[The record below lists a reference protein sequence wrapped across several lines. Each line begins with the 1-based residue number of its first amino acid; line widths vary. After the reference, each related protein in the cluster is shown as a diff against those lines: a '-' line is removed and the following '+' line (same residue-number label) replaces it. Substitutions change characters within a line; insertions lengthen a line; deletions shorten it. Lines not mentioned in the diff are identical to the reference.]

1 MTPLSTVAASASAS
15 ASTSTPVD
23 LMHHLSTEARLRKPN
38 PMKAIWK
45 LTQRK
50 PNMVSLANGDPHYS
64 LYPIRNIHY
73 EMASVAEED
82 PVASWRAGP
91 SAPSQTLTSSVHEPR
106 ALPLQA
112 GMQYTA
118 GAGLPL
124 AQRVVTDL
132 TNFYHAPADH
142 LCTLTL
148 GNSDGITK
156 CFRLLGEPGDTFLAD
171 EFTFSSVTNVPLA
184 QGIKWVGV
192 KMDDGG
198 MIPSELERVLA
209 AWDPARGRR
218 PHVIYLV
225 PCGQNPTG
233 STLSLARRQ
242 AIYALAQRFDLIIIE
257 DDPYYFLQYD
267 SPDCATTAPS
277 TPFARSFLS
286 LDTDGRVVRVDSF
299 SKIMAPGMRL
309 GWVTSSAAFHD
320 ALVAYTDSSTM
331 HPHGFGQMLIA
342 EMLAP
347 GAGATGGWQLA
358 GFDRWV
364 RSLRAEYHRRR
375 AHFLSLFA
383 REVAP
388 SALASASCPEAGMFV
403 WVRVHVE
410 RHPRLRADVRVRGG
424 EGAAKGPRTNVRELM
439 EELFERCLDGGLVIM
454 PASIF
459 ALAADP
465 KWDDVEDPV
474 EDRVN
479 YLRATFAGTEE
490 AMEEGLTILGQVL
503 REFFAEEPK
512 AVV

>member
-1 MTPLSTVAASASAS
+1 M
-15 ASTSTPVD
+15 
-23 LMHHLSTEARLRKPN
+23 RKPN

-45 LTQRK
+45 LTRRK
-50 PNMVSLANGDPHYS
+50 PNMVSLANGDPHFS
-64 LYPIRNIHY
+64 LYPIRKIEF

-82 PVASWRAGP
+82 PVASWRAVP
-91 SAPSQTLTSSVHEPR
+91 SAPSHTLTSSVHDPC
-106 ALPLQA
+106 ALPIQA
-112 GMQYTA
+112 GMQYSA
-118 GAGLPL
+118 GAGLPD
-124 AQRVVTDL
+124 AQRVVTEI
-132 TNFYHAPADH
+132 TQFYHSPADH

-184 QGIKWVGV
+184 QGIQWVGI

-209 AWDPARGRR
+209 TWDPARGRR

-233 STLSLARRQ
+233 STLSLARRR
-242 AIYALAQRFDLIIIE
+242 AIYALAQRFDLIIVE
-257 DDPYYFLQYD
+257 DDPYFFLQYD
-267 SPDCATTAPS
+267 APSCATTAPE

-309 GWVTSSAAFHD
+309 GWITSSAAFHD
-320 ALVAYTDSSTM
+320 ALVSYTDSSTM
-331 HPHGFGQMLIA
+331 HPHGFGQMLLA
-342 EMLAP
+342 EMLSPA
-347 GAGATGGWQLA
+347 GWQLA

-375 AHFLSLFA
+375 AHFLALFA

-388 SALASASCPEAGMFV
+388 TGLAGAGCPEAGMFV
-403 WVRVHVE
+403 WIRVHVE
-410 RHPRLRADVRVRGG
+410 KHPRYRADRRRAAGG
-424 EGAAKGPRTNVRELM
+424 GDVNVKGPRTNVSGLM
-439 EELFERCLDGGLVIM
+439 EELFERCLDGGLVVM

-459 ALAADP
+459 ALSADA

-490 AMEEGLTILGQVL
+490 TMEQGLTILGQVL

-512 AVV
+512 VVV

>member
-1 MTPLSTVAASASAS
+1 M
-15 ASTSTPVD
+15 
-23 LMHHLSTEARLRKPN
+23 
-38 PMKAIWK
+38 
-45 LTQRK
+45 
-50 PNMVSLANGDPHYS
+50 
-64 LYPIRNIHY
+64 RNIKF
-73 EMASVAEED
+73 EMASVTEED

-91 SAPSQTLTSSVHEPR
+91 SAPSQTLTSSVHDPC

-118 GAGLPL
+118 GAGLPD
-124 AQRVVTDL
+124 AQRVVTEL
-132 TNFYHAPADH
+132 TQFYHAPADH

-192 KMDDGG
+192 KMDAGG
-198 MIPSELERVLA
+198 MLPADLERVLA
-209 AWDPARGRR
+209 TWDPARGRR

-257 DDPYYFLQYD
+257 DDLYYFLQYAAP
-267 SPDCATTAPS
+267 SHATTPAE

-286 LDTDGRVVRVDSF
+286 LDTDGHVVRVDSF

-309 GWVTSSAAFHD
+309 GWITSSAAFHA

-347 GAGATGGWQLA
+347 GGGGWELA

-375 AHFLSLFA
+375 AHFLALFEK
-383 REVAP
+383 EVAP
-388 SALASASCPEAGMFV
+388 TGLASADCPEAGMFV
-403 WVRVHVE
+403 WIRVRLE
-410 RHPRLRADVRVRGG
+410 KHPRYRADRRMVTKDVT
-424 EGAAKGPRTNVRELM
+424 GPRTNVKELM

-459 ALAADP
+459 ALSADA
-465 KWDDVEDPV
+465 KFDNMEDPV
-474 EDRVN
+474 EDVS
-479 YLRATFAGTEE
+479 TFPPHSC
-490 AMEEGLTILGQVL
+490 L
-503 REFFAEEPK
+503 
-512 AVV
+512 

>member
-1 MTPLSTVAASASAS
+1 M
-15 ASTSTPVD
+15 
-23 LMHHLSTEARLRKPN
+23 
-38 PMKAIWK
+38 
-45 LTQRK
+45 
-50 PNMVSLANGDPHYS
+50 
-64 LYPIRNIHY
+64 RNIKF
-73 EMASVAEED
+73 EMASVTEED

-91 SAPSQTLTSSVHEPR
+91 SAPSQTLTSSVHDPC

-118 GAGLPL
+118 GAGLPD
-124 AQRVVTDL
+124 AQRVVTAL
-132 TNFYHAPADH
+132 TQFYHAPADH

-198 MIPSELERVLA
+198 MIPAELERVLA
-209 AWDPARGRR
+209 TWDPARGRR

-257 DDPYYFLQYD
+257 DDLYYFLQYAAP
-267 SPDCATTAPS
+267 SHATTPAE

-309 GWVTSSAAFHD
+309 GWITSSAAFHD
-320 ALVAYTDSSTM
+320 ALVSYTDSSTM
-331 HPHGFGQMLIA
+331 HPHGFGQMLLA
-342 EMLAP
+342 EMLSP
-347 GAGATGGWQLA
+347 HGWQLA

-375 AHFLSLFA
+375 AHFLGLFA

-388 SALASASCPEAGMFV
+388 AGLASAGCPEAGMFV
-403 WVRVHVE
+403 WIRVHVE
-410 RHPRLRADVRVRGG
+410 RHLRFRSQGG
-424 EGAAKGPRTNVRELM
+424 RRSGDAGKLKGPRTNVRELM

-465 KWDDVEDPV
+465 EWDDMEDPV
-474 EDRVN
+474 EDVS
-479 YLRATFAGTEE
+479 AFSCCAGIR
-490 AMEEGLTILGQVL
+490 ILEVD
-503 REFFAEEPK
+503 RRS
-512 AVV
+512 